1 MASKFQIPIAFKSD
15 PRGLQQAES
24 AIGGFGKKLAG
35 IGALVAGAFAVRAI
49 FNFGKEAVLAAEQV
63 STANNTLIA
72 VAKAT
77 GVFGKETDK
86 VTKSLID
93 FAKAQERRIG
103 VDENVVKNVQAQL
116 LSFKQL
122 SVSAGETGGVF
133 ERTTKAAFDMAVV
146 LKKDAGSQAIAL
158 GKALEDPINGLT
170 ALRRGGTI
178 FTEQQKD
185 QIRVMQESGDLLGA
199 QTLILEELES
209 QYGGAAEASANWSD
223 RLSLAVGNIKEA
235 IGDSLTPAF
244 ERFAIFMVE
253 QVIPPV
259 QKFFED
265 DFPKLL
271 EALGPIVDSAT
282 GFFEKIGEIIRTTF
296 DIDEEDSILQ
306 HFVDM
311 LAGLKDNPEFTAF
324 IEKIVDLFDQ
334 MLPDLVELVIEFGK
348 LAAALAPLVFDAV
361 QKLLPV
367 VKDLAAILDDIAF
380 FINEIL
386 SNFNDWEVETP
397 GIIDFLERILVPTT
411 RLRDVM
417 GQLKELI
424 DKAREA
430 WVKFRSLKLGGETF
444 NGPGG
449 GGGGGA
455 RAVGGP
461 VSANRS
467 YMVGERGPEMF
478 TPGAGGFITP
488 NNRLNGGG
496 STNITINVSA
506 GMGVDGA
513 RLGQEIVSAIKK
525 YERVSGPVFA
535 SA

>member
-15 PRGLQQAES
+15 PRGLQQAEG
-24 AIGGFGKKLAG
+24 ALAGFGRKLAG
-35 IGALVAGAFAVRAI
+35 IGAAVAGAFAVRAV
-49 FNFGKEAVLAAEQV
+49 FRFGKEAILAAEQV

-77 GVFGKETDK
+77 GVFGAQTDK

-158 GKALEDPINGLT
+158 GKALENPTKGLT
-170 ALRRGGTI
+170 ALARGGTI

-223 RLSLAVGNIKEA
+223 RLTLAMGNIKES

-253 QVIPPV
+253 KVIPPV
-259 QKFFED
+259 QKFFDE
-265 DFPKLL
+265 DFPVMLRKFGAMASGLSESLAPIGQALREAFDIPENATLL
-271 EALGPIVDSAT
+271 ESLLDSIANLPDNPLFMELVDS
-282 GFFEKIGEIIRTTF
+282 
-296 DIDEEDSILQ
+296 
-306 HFVDM
+306 
-311 LAGLKDNPEFTAF
+311 
-324 IEKIVDLFDQ
+324 IVQLTPSLLEL
-334 MLPDLVELVIEFGK
+334 LPPLTELVISLVPLLLKLVPFLIGVIESLSKVFGFVADEADRAVFK
-348 LAAALAPLVFDAV
+348 TDEYNEEVRELALVTLENLPIIGSWVRVFKDIFDAIDRAV
-361 QKLLPV
+361 KRLADFMREVRGVPANIKFPV
-367 VKDLAAILDDIAF
+367 P
-380 FINEIL
+380 
-386 SNFNDWEVETP
+386 S
-397 GIIDFLERILVPTT
+397 TT
-411 RLRDVM
+411 GV
-417 GQLKELI
+417 
-424 DKAREA
+424 
-430 WVKFRSLKLGGETF
+430 
-444 NGPGG
+444 
-449 GGGGGA
+449 

-467 YMVGERGPEMF
+467 YMVGERGPEIF

-488 NNRLNGGG
+488 NNRLGGG
-496 STNITINVSA
+496 SSTVVNITVNA
-506 GMGVDGA
+506 GMGTDGA
-513 RLGQEIVSAIKK
+513 RVGEEIVSLIRKF
-525 YERVSGPVFA
+525 ERVSGPVFA
-535 SA
+535 RA